1 MVALSDDLDPDG
13 AWRRHAAAVADSE
26 SPPTPVVRSVGV
38 DVIDDEDDVE
48 VPPEVAKRRAAAQLR
63 RQVVEWVLL
72 IGLAVVIALVVKA
85 FLVQAFYIPTGS
97 MEPTLAVN
105 DRVLVNKLAYRLG
118 DPERGD
124 IIVFDAPP
132 SARTDDVQ
140 ELIKR
145 VIGLPGETIQ
155 STDGRI
161 YIDGQLLEEP
171 YLTDEHRENLGEPIP
186 PTFIPEGHYF
196 VMGDNRP
203 NSQDSRFFG
212 VISEDAIVGRAFIRI
227 WPIPD
232 FGFL

>member
-1 MVALSDDLDPDG
+1 MVLLSDDLDPDG

-26 SPPTPVVRSVGV
+26 STPIPAARATGV
-38 DVIDDEDDVE
+38 DVIDDEDDYE

-145 VIGLPGETIQ
+145 VIGLPGETIE
-155 STDGRI
+155 SRDGRI

-171 YLTDEHRENLGEPIP
+171 YLTDEHRDNLGEPIGP
-186 PTFIPEGHYF
+186 ILIPEGHYF

-212 VISEDAIVGRAFIRI
+212 VISDDAIVGRAFIRI
-227 WPIPD
+227 WPIQD

>member
-1 MVALSDDLDPDG
+1 MVALPDDLDPDG
-13 AWRRHAAAVADSE
+13 AWRRHAAALADSE
-26 SPPTPVVRSVGV
+26 SSPAPAARSIGV
-38 DVIDDEDDVE
+38 DVIDDEDDAE
-48 VPPEVAKRRAAAQLR
+48 VPPEVARRRAAAQLR

-145 VIGLPGETIQ
+145 VIGLPGETIE
-155 STDGRI
+155 SREGRI

-171 YLTDEHRENLGEPIP
+171 YLTDEHRDNLGEPIAP
-186 PTFIPEGHYF
+186 ILIPEGHYF

-212 VISEDAIVGRAFIRI
+212 VISDDAIVGRAFVRI
-227 WPIPD
+227 WPITD

>member
-1 MVALSDDLDPDG
+1 MEPLSDDLDPDG
-13 AWRRHAAAVADSE
+13 AWRRHAAAVADD
-26 SPPTPVVRSVGV
+26 RSRP
-38 DVIDDEDDVE
+38 DVPDVPAELDDEVD
-48 VPPEVAKRRAAAQLR
+48 PEVARRRAAAHLR

-85 FLVQAFYIPTGS
+85 FLIQAFYIPTGS
-97 MEPTLAVN
+97 MEPTLDVN

-124 IIVFDAPP
+124 IIVFDAPRE
-132 SARTDDVQ
+132 ARTDDVQ

-145 VIGLPGETIQ
+145 VIGLPGETIE
-155 STDGRI
+155 SRDGRI

-171 YLTDEHRENLGEPIP
+171 YLTDVNRDNLGEPIAP
-186 PTFIPEGHYF
+186 IVIPEGQYF
-196 VMGDNRP
+196 VMGDNRS

-212 VISEDAIVGRAFIRI
+212 TISEDDIVGRAFVRI